1 MGVRSVYTT
10 ALSTTTLTT
19 GIVAHSWP
27 TALPIVVVHSIRTHK
42 FRVSEPSPPCAS
54 NYDVDTT
61 TTTINMLVYAKHL
74 SHRLQLSMRA
84 RMFYTNDA
92 EPVLETAVVRV
103 VIAELVFFAL

>member
-1 MGVRSVYTT
+1 MGVHSVYTT
-10 ALSTTTLTT
+10 ALSTTTCT

-27 TALPIVVVHSIRTHK
+27 TALPIVVVHSVRTHK
-42 FRVSEPSPPCAS
+42 LRVSEPSPPVLQ

-84 RMFYTNDA
+84 HMFYTNDA